1 MNSLLLIVI
10 LLPMLAG
17 ILCYITGKKS
27 ELARNAIAILSV
39 TVSLVLAILMVGKDL
54 SLSYADFCGVG
65 LCLKSDSFRGI
76 MVLLASFLWWL
87 SLLFS
92 PAYFSHSHKKD
103 RYYLFT
109 LLTQGATM
117 GVFLSGDLGSFL
129 VFFEIMSFTSY
140 VMVKQEET
148 PAALRAG
155 QTYLAIA
162 VIGGLCALTGL
173 FLLQSQFGTL
183 NIEALK
189 AAIQGVEYAKLF
201 PAGILLLIGF
211 GAKAGLFPLHI
222 WLPEAHPAA
231 PAPASALLSGIL
243 TKAGVF
249 GILILCVYFFV
260 GSHDWGMM
268 LIILAA
274 INMVLGGL
282 VALFSTD
289 IKRLL
294 AGSSLSQIGF
304 IVLGLGM
311 FALPGFLNLHA
322 LWGTLLHVLNHGVI
336 KTVLFLSVGA
346 VYMERHSTDINTVR
360 GAGRGKPV
368 LLVCFVIAALGL
380 MGVPGFSGYTS
391 KTLLHEGILEIVH
404 HLAHEGADATFYQIL
419 EWAFLLSGG
428 LTTAYL
434 TKLFVALFVEKPA
447 ACAHEKKRLPL
458 LNCVALIVP
467 ALLVLIGG
475 ILPNLTMDGIAA
487 FESAALGVHEHMHV
501 HYFIW
506 ANLKGS
512 VISLTLGFAIYF
524 LVVRLW
530 LTKGHGAELVYI
542 NRIPAW
548 LSMENSLYRPILVKV
563 LPFIGALVA
572 RVIGSLGEWAT
583 ALCGKLLR
591 NREKLPG
598 EDANF
603 GSYPEKPF
611 LRRGFSATLAF
622 SFVLL
627 LICVVVS
634 LLFLYFT
641 HA

>member
-1 MNSLLLIVI
+1 MNSLLLIAV
-10 LLPMLAG
+10 LLPMLMG
-17 ILCYITGKKS
+17 ILCYIVGKKS
-27 ELARNAIAILSV
+27 DKLRSILAVLSA
-39 TVSLVLAILMVGKDL
+39 TASLIIAILMVGKEL
-54 SLSYADFCGVG
+54 TLSYADFCGMG
-65 LCLKSDSFRGI
+65 LLLTTNSLRSVL
-76 MVLLASFLWWL
+76 VLLASFLWWL
-87 SLLFS
+87 SLCFS
-92 PAYFSHSHKKD
+92 PAYFSHSHKKG

-129 VFFEIMSFTSY
+129 VFFEVMSFTSY

-162 VIGGLCALTGL
+162 VIGGLCALCGL
-173 FLLQSQFGTL
+173 FLLSARFGTL

-189 AAIQGVEYAKLF
+189 LAIQGVDAKTLF

-249 GILILCVYFFV
+249 GILILCVDFFR
-260 GSHDWGMM
+260 GCREWGMM
-268 LIILAA
+268 LIVLAA
-274 INMVLGGL
+274 ITMVLGGL

-311 FALPGFLNLHA
+311 FALPDMLNLHA
-322 LWGTLLHVLNHGVI
+322 LWGTLLHILNHGVI

-346 VYMERHSTDINTVR
+346 VYMECHSTDINTVR

-368 LLVCFVIAALGL
+368 LLVCFMIAAMGL
-380 MGVPGFSGYTS
+380 MGVPGFSGYAS
-391 KTLLHEGILEIVH
+391 KTLLHEGILEIMH
-404 HLAHEGADATFYQIL
+404 HLAHEGMNASFFSTL
-419 EWAFLLSGG
+419 EWVFLFSGG

-434 TKLFVALFVEKPA
+434 VKLFVALFLEKPNTP
-447 ACAHEKKRLPL
+447 AHKKKRLPVL
-458 LNCVALIVP
+458 SCIALIVP
-467 ALLVLIGG
+467 AILVLIGG
-475 ILPNLTMDGIAA
+475 ILPNLTLDGIAA
-487 FESAALGVHEHMHV
+487 FESAALGIHEHMHV

-512 VISLTLGFAIYF
+512 VISLTVGFAVYF
-524 LVVRLW
+524 LVVRMW
-530 LTKGHGAELVYI
+530 LTKGRGMDRIYV

-548 LSMENSLYRPILVKV
+548 LSMENSLYRPILVKI
-563 LPFIGALVA
+563 LPFIGAMVA
-572 RVIGSLGEWAT
+572 RVIGSIGEWVC
-583 ALCGKLLR
+583 ALFGKLLH

-598 EDANF
+598 EDDNF

-611 LRRGFSATLAF
+611 LRKGFSATLAF
-622 SFVLL
+622 SFTLL

-634 LLFLYFT
+634 LLFLYFI
-641 HA
+641 H